1 MTKDLQVGN
10 NPFDQ
15 AWGLLKAPIYETPV
29 SNINFLTG
37 NREDYDNN
45 EEIFGGIYPEDK
57 RRDQI
62 QQMTPNEYLSRTPKT
77 SHPNL
82 GGWFEEKIKQ
92 AIENNQKLRL
102 GMPWVQY
109 DPNITDPENRD
120 YRLNSHDGR
129 NRMAA
134 MQKLGYG
141 DTKFPVRVTHWP
153 PKRQLTMRE
162 QLEESKRRVKGGGFL

>member
-1 MTKDLQVGN
+1 MK
-10 NPFDQ
+10 PFDQ
-15 AWGLLKAPIYETPV
+15 AWALLKAPIYETPI

-92 AIENNQKLRL
+92 IANLAVEKRKLDKISLFPKGLSIIEYKYINPITAIRIVIKNF
-102 GMPWVQY
+102 
-109 DPNITDPENRD
+109 I
-120 YRLNSHDGR
+120 
-129 NRMAA
+129 
-134 MQKLGYG
+134 
-141 DTKFPVRVTHWP
+141 
-153 PKRQLTMRE
+153 
-162 QLEESKRRVKGGGFL
+162 